1 LSRDPQKFIR
11 HLKLLAGLPG
21 FATDYSDKPAGR
33 ASPGLSQPVAVFLL
47 RQRCG
52 SFDWL
57 YSIEFIGY
65 YARMI
70 SQKAR
75 YALRALLFLAARGDT
90 IPVQISEIAESER
103 IPRKFLE
110 AILLELKKT
119 GIVRSHRGRS
129 GGYSLGRPAKDISF
143 ADVLRVTDGPLA
155 LSPCVSVMAYRKC
168 DDCFEESVCAIR
180 KALLAARDAT
190 AQILESRNL
199 AAAAQQLRRSGAL

>member
-1 LSRDPQKFIR
+1 
-11 HLKLLAGLPG
+11 
-21 FATDYSDKPAGR
+21 
-33 ASPGLSQPVAVFLL
+33 
-47 RQRCG
+47 
-52 SFDWL
+52 
-57 YSIEFIGY
+57 
-65 YARMI
+65 MI

-75 YALRALLFLAARGDT
+75 YALRALLYLAARGGDQ
-90 IPVQISEIAESER
+90 PVQIGEIAAAEGL
-103 IPRKFLE
+103 PRKFLE
-110 AILLELKKT
+110 QILAELKKP

-190 AQILESRNL
+190 AQILETRNL
-199 AAAAQQLRRSGAL
+199 ATASAQLKRSGAI